1 MSKFIGVAEVEED
14 DEVQLTITFI
24 DGAES
29 VTTGR
34 VRRDHHVWGG
44 DSELRVGA
52 EYLDKLPTAQA
63 VKNYTIE
70 LLRRDEKHGYYLAAP
85 KHSLSREVF
94 LWKYSSEWVI
104 VRSPLSG
111 GLVAEHGDVVEPSEH
126 RYFIGTELPG

>member
-1 MSKFIGVAEVEED
+1 MSKFIEVAEVEED
-14 DEVQLTITFI
+14 DEVRLTLTFN

-34 VRRDHHVWGG
+34 VRRDYSVWGG
-44 DSELRVGA
+44 DSELRVGHL
-52 EYLDKLPTAQA
+52 YLDERLSAQL
-63 VKNYTIE
+63 VKHYTIE

-94 LWKYSSEWVI
+94 LWKYDSEWTI
-104 VRSPLSG
+104 VRSPISG

-126 RYFIGTELPG
+126 RYFIGTELP